1 MVNFLI
7 LYCRKRQVPIS
18 KCHTCFRK
26 MLLHYFRKSAYYS
39 WLSLIYR
46 VVLYCYELAYNK
58 MVTEVAELLQYRL
71 SGQSNRNTFKVYQ
84 ESFLKPSA
92 GFCATGAVWL
102 CIVWMWYSPF
112 CYLGAFSLSVLL
124 FSSLRKSTF
133 SYLPTFNITWLFC
146 SFRFAAVAILAAS
159 NGYGSS
165 SSTNSS
171 ATSSS
176 AYRQPVKK

>member
-26 MLLHYFRKSAYYS
+26 MLLHYFRKSAYCS
-39 WLSLIYR
+39 WLSLICR
-46 VVLYCYELAYNK
+46 VVLYWYEVAYNK

-71 SGQSNRNTFKVYQ
+71 AGQSNRNTFEVYQ

-112 CYLGAFSLSVLL
+112 LLSWCFLPFSFVFISQEKHL
-124 FSSLRKSTF
+124 F
-133 SYLPTFNITWLFC
+133 I
-146 SFRFAAVAILAAS
+146 
-159 NGYGSS
+159 
-165 SSTNSS
+165 
-171 ATSSS
+171 S
-176 AYRQPVKK
+176 AYI